1 MVSRPGPASLLP
13 FDLPFDADPTVVAL
27 ALGAVGVLAAVAL
40 LVVLRTRRQRA
51 ARGRPPAG
59 AAPATGPASAGPG
72 PAPAGSGVAPEAPG
86 PDRVAPLLGYVP
98 VPEGASALSPA
109 AGLPALA
116 PGAAGA
122 PRSGPVA
129 AVSVPDEAAA
139 APRSAPDPRAASS
152 AAFAVAARRD
162 ISLLNRQLQALDEL
176 EQTETDPDTL
186 QQLFLLDNL
195 TMRLRR
201 GAESLLVLAGS
212 PPGRRVREAI
222 PVSDVV
228 RTASAQ
234 IEAYERVRVDL
245 TDDPP
250 LAAVHVVPVAHLLAE
265 LLENAT
271 VFSAP
276 DTVVDVVGRCDP
288 EAMHVTVR
296 DSGLGMTADELERA
310 GAALASRAG
319 VSAGTDRLGLVVVGR
334 IADRLGVDVAFAS
347 RCDGPGTE
355 VTVRLARELFDVAGP
370 DEELPRG
377 AEQVLPEPVL
387 AEPVVLPPVLDP
399 DTLAPP
405 LAGHAGLPPL
415 PDAYVPERT
424 ADQVPGHRADVPGP
438 RRSARSRAHAAEA
451 LSPEHAA
458 LPSFDAILAGTPG
471 GDAGALPVRPTAA
484 PALPA
489 EPPAYGF
496 VQPHPDVPH
505 APGSPAPGSP
515 APTTRRHAARPATEP
530 VPATDPVLAPSL
542 APPAVPGPPSPL
554 PGGPGAAVAGRT
566 FLPQGPDPDAAR
578 SAGDPADAS
587 RAWTGEQSSLAERA
601 SLQQQ
606 ALAAL
611 SSMSS
616 YRPQVADTGG
626 GTLARRSPAAVDAA
640 ADLAEEAIVR
650 DAEALR
656 ARLTAFRD
664 ATRRGRAN
672 GTSAPLDLPAPPPLA
687 EEMR

>member
-1 MVSRPGPASLLP
+1 MVSRPGPASLLL
-13 FDLPFDADPTVVAL
+13 FDLPFDADPAVVAL

-40 LVVLRTRRQRA
+40 LVVLRTRRRRA

-59 AAPATGPASAGPG
+59 AAPATGPASAEPG
-72 PAPAGSGVAPEAPG
+72 PAPAGPGVAPETPG

-109 AGLPALA
+109 AGLPVLS
-116 PGAAGA
+116 PGAVGA

-129 AVSVPDEAAA
+129 AVPVPAEVAPAP
-139 APRSAPDPRAASS
+139 APRSAPDSRAASS

-222 PVSDVV
+222 PISDVV

-276 DTVVDVVGRCDP
+276 DTVVDVAGRCDP

-296 DSGLGMTADELERA
+296 DSGLGMTADELDRA
-310 GAALASRAG
+310 DAALASRAG

-334 IADRLGVDVAFAS
+334 IADRLGIDVAFAS
-347 RCDGPGTE
+347 RSDAPGTE
-355 VTVRLARELFDVAGP
+355 VTVRLARDLFDVAGP
-370 DEELPRG
+370 DEEVPG
-377 AEQVLPEPVL
+377 DAAPVLPD
-387 AEPVVLPPVLDP
+387 PVVLPPVLDP
-399 DTLAPP
+399 DTLASP
-405 LAGHAGLPPL
+405 LAGHAGPALPPL
-415 PDAYVPERT
+415 PDAYVPEHT
-424 ADQVPGHRADVPGP
+424 ADHVPGQRADVPGP
-438 RRSARSRAHAAEA
+438 RRSARSRAHAADD

-458 LPSFDAILAGTPG
+458 LPSFDAILAGTAG
-471 GDAGALPVRPTAA
+471 GDASALPVRPTAA

-489 EPPAYGF
+489 DPPAYGF

-505 APGSPAPGSP
+505 APGSAAPRS
-515 APTTRRHAARPATEP
+515 RRHAARPVTEP
-530 VPATDPVLAPSL
+530 VPAPELALAPSP
-542 APPAVPGPPSPL
+542 APAAVPGPPPV
-554 PGGPGAAVAGRT
+554 PGGPGAPVAGQT
-566 FLPQGPDPDAAR
+566 FLPQGPDPDPAR
-578 SAGDPADAS
+578 SAEDPADAS

-672 GTSAPLDLPAPPPLA
+672 GTSAPLDLPAPTPLA

>member
-13 FDLPFDADPTVVAL
+13 FDLPFDADPVVVAL
-27 ALGAVGVLAAVAL
+27 AVGAVGVLAAVAL
-40 LVVLRTRRQRA
+40 LVVLRTRRRRA

-59 AAPATGPASAGPG
+59 AAPATGPASAGSG
-72 PAPAGSGVAPEAPG
+72 PAPAGSGVAPEAPD
-86 PDRVAPLLGYVP
+86 PDRVAPPPGYVP
-98 VPEGASALSPA
+98 VPDGAPALSPA
-109 AGLPALA
+109 AGLPALT
-116 PGAAGA
+116 PGAVGA
-122 PRSGPVA
+122 
-129 AVSVPDEAAA
+129 
-139 APRSAPDPRAASS
+139 SAPDPRAASS

-222 PVSDVV
+222 PISDVV

-271 VFSAP
+271 VFSPP

-296 DSGLGMTADELERA
+296 DSGLGMTADELDRA
-310 GAALASRAG
+310 DAALASRAG

-347 RCDGPGTE
+347 RSDGPGTE
-355 VTVRLARELFDVAGP
+355 VTVRLARDLFDVAGP
-370 DEELPRG
+370 DEV
-377 AEQVLPEPVL
+377 AEPEDTAPVLP
-387 AEPVVLPPVLDP
+387 EPVVLPPVLDP

-405 LAGHAGLPPL
+405 LAGGDTLPGLPPL
-415 PDAYVPERT
+415 PDAYVPEHA
-424 ADQVPGHRADVPGP
+424 ADDAQGRHAGVPGP
-438 RRSARSRAHAAEA
+438 RRSARSRAHAADE

-458 LPSFDAILAGTPG
+458 LPSFDAILAGTAAG
-471 GDAGALPVRPTAA
+471 GDAGGLSVRGAA
-484 PALPA
+484 AAALPA

-496 VQPHPDVPH
+496 VQPHPEVPHVPGPH
-505 APGSPAPGSP
+505 APA
-515 APTTRRHAARPATEP
+515 THRHAAHPATEP
-530 VPATDPVLAPSL
+530 VPTAT
-542 APPAVPGPPSPL
+542 PAAGPPSPGL
-554 PGGPGAAVAGRT
+554 VAPAPAPPSPAVGVPGAASVPVAAGQT
-566 FLPQGPDPDAAR
+566 FLPQAPAGPAPAWSPDGPAPA
-578 SAGDPADAS
+578 SAG
-587 RAWTGEQSSLAERA
+587 WTGEQSSLAERA

-626 GTLARRSPAAVDAA
+626 GTLTRRSPAAVDAA

-656 ARLTAFRD
+656 VRLTAFRD
-664 ATRRGRAN
+664 ATRLGRAN
-672 GTSAPLDLPAPPPLA
+672 GASAPLDLPAPTPLA

>member
-1 MVSRPGPASLLP
+1 MVSRLDPASLLGI
-13 FDLPFDADPTVVAL
+13 DADPTVVVL
-27 ALGAVGVLAAVAL
+27 VLGAVGVLAAVAL
-40 LVVLRTRRQRA
+40 LVVLRTRRRRA
-51 ARGRPPAG
+51 GRGGPPAG
-59 AAPATGPASAGPG
+59 AAPATGPASAEPG
-72 PAPAGSGVAPEAPG
+72 PAPAGPGVAPEAPG
-86 PDRVAPLLGYVP
+86 PDRVALGYVP
-98 VPEGASALSPA
+98 EGAPASPSTA
-109 AGLPALA
+109 AVA
-116 PGAAGA
+116 PGT
-122 PRSGPVA
+122 
-129 AVSVPDEAAA
+129 
-139 APRSAPDPRAASS
+139 PDPHAASS

-245 TDDPP
+245 SDDPP

-271 VFSAP
+271 VFSPP
-276 DTVVDVVGRCDP
+276 DTVVDVVGLCDP

-296 DSGLGMTADELERA
+296 DSGLGMTADELARA
-310 GAALASRAG
+310 TAALASRAG
-319 VSAGTDRLGLVVVGR
+319 VTAGTDRLGLVVVGR
-334 IADRLGVDVAFAS
+334 IADRLGIDVTFAP
-347 RCDGPGTE
+347 RTDGAGTE
-355 VTVRLARELFDVAGP
+355 VTVRLARELFEVAGP
-370 DEELPRG
+370 DEAGTG
-377 AEQVLPEPVL
+377 APDDSAPVLP
-387 AEPVVLPPVLDP
+387 EPVVLPPVLDP
-399 DTLAPP
+399 DALAPP
-405 LAGHAGLPPL
+405 FADGVAGLPAL
-415 PDAYVPERT
+415 PDAYVPERA
-424 ADQVPGHRADVPGP
+424 ADDLPGRHAGVPGP
-438 RRSARSRAHAAEA
+438 RRSTRSRAHAAEE

-458 LPSFDAILAGTPG
+458 LPTFDAILAGTPAG
-471 GDAGALPVRPTAA
+471 GDAGALPRRGA
-484 PALPA
+484 PGAALPA
-489 EPPAYGF
+489 EPPVYGF
-496 VQPHPDVPH
+496 VQPHPDVAH
-505 APGSPAPGSP
+505 APGSHAAP
-515 APTTRRHAARPATEP
+515 RRHAAHPATEP
-530 VPATDPVLAPSL
+530 VPVAAEPAAEQVVEPVAAPVA
-542 APPAVPGPPSPL
+542 APVTSGQ
-554 PGGPGAAVAGRT
+554 T
-566 FLPQGPDPDAAR
+566 FLPQ
-578 SAGDPADAS
+578 DPAGPTPAWSPEGLPDAS

-616 YRPQVADTGG
+616 YRPQVAEAGG
-626 GTLARRSPAAVDAA
+626 GTLARRSPVAVDAA
-640 ADLAEEAIVR
+640 TDLAEEAIVR

-664 ATRRGRAN
+664 ATLRGRAN
-672 GTSAPLDLPAPPPLA
+672 GAAAPLDLPAPTPLA

>member
-1 MVSRPGPASLLP
+1 MVSRLAPASLLGIT
-13 FDLPFDADPTVVAL
+13 ADSTVVAL
-27 ALGAVGVLAAVAL
+27 VLGAVGVLAAVAL
-40 LVVLRTRRQRA
+40 LVVLRTRRRRA
-51 ARGRPPAG
+51 GRGGTSAG

-72 PAPAGSGVAPEAPG
+72 PAPAGPGVAPEAPG
-86 PDRVAPLLGYVP
+86 PDGVALGYVP
-98 VPEGASALSPA
+98 EGAPASPSTGAIALV
-109 AGLPALA
+109 
-116 PGAAGA
+116 PGAGGA
-122 PRSGPVA
+122 PASGPVP
-129 AVSVPDEAAA
+129 VPAHGADL
-139 APRSAPDPRAASS
+139 APAGTAGHGGGDPDPHAASS

-271 VFSAP
+271 VFSPP
-276 DTVVDVVGRCDP
+276 DTVVDVVGLCDP

-296 DSGLGMTADELERA
+296 DSGLGMTADELARA
-310 GAALASRAG
+310 TAALASRAG
-319 VSAGTDRLGLVVVGR
+319 VTAGTDRLGLVVVGR
-334 IADRLGVDVAFAS
+334 IAHRLGIDVTFAP
-347 RCDGPGTE
+347 RTDGAGTE

-370 DEELPRG
+370 DEADTG
-377 AEQVLPEPVL
+377 APADSAPVLP
-387 AEPVVLPPVLDP
+387 EPVVLPPVLDP
-399 DTLAPP
+399 DALAPP
-405 LAGHAGLPPL
+405 FADGVAGLPGI
-415 PDAYVPERT
+415 PDAYVPERA
-424 ADQVPGHRADVPGP
+424 ADDLPGRHAGVPGP
-438 RRSARSRAHAAEA
+438 RRSTRSRAHAAEE

-458 LPSFDAILAGTPG
+458 LPSFDAILAGTPAG
-471 GDAGALPVRPTAA
+471 DDAGGLPRRAVPGA
-484 PALPA
+484 ALPA
-489 EPPAYGF
+489 EPPVYGF
-496 VQPHPDVPH
+496 VQPHPEVPH
-505 APGSPAPGSP
+505 APGSHAAP
-515 APTTRRHAARPATEP
+515 RRHAAHPATEP
-530 VPATDPVLAPSL
+530 VPVAAEQVAEPVAAPVV
-542 APPAVPGPPSPL
+542 APVTSGQ
-554 PGGPGAAVAGRT
+554 T
-566 FLPQGPDPDAAR
+566 FLPQ
-578 SAGDPADAS
+578 DPAGPTPAWSPEGLPDAS

-616 YRPQVADTGG
+616 YRPQVAEAGG
-626 GTLARRSPAAVDAA
+626 GTLARRSPVAVDAA
-640 ADLAEEAIVR
+640 TDLAEEAIVR

-664 ATRRGRAN
+664 ATLRGRAN
-672 GTSAPLDLPAPPPLA
+672 GAAAPLDLPAPTPLA